1 MPCRVVTAGTGAA
14 AMPAF
19 VCDSLAAVPTMGKV
33 TSSFW
38 DDSDKKDPK
47 LESCRHFMIF
57 TQLKKIKK

>member
-33 TSSFW
+33 TSSF
-38 DDSDKKDPK
+38 
-47 LESCRHFMIF
+47 
-57 TQLKKIKK
+57 